1 MLWKRYIPE
10 VNELLMKSYYK
21 DGSLPV
27 KTDIPDIAASLCV
40 ILDRELPDYMA
51 DYGEALHLIAEET
64 DPAFPVIENFDE
76 ELNELYDYGDTYRIW
91 FGVGIE

>member
-1 MLWKRYIPE
+1 MLWKKYIPE

-21 DGSLPV
+21 DGGLPV
-27 KTDIPDIAASLCV
+27 NADIPAIAEALCL
-40 ILDRELPDYMA
+40 ILDQELPDYMV

-76 ELNELYDYGDTYRIW
+76 ELNELYDYGDSYRIW

>member
-1 MLWKRYIPE
+1 MIWKRYIPE

-27 KTDIPDIAASLCV
+27 NAAIPAIAESLCLL
-40 ILDRELPDYMA
+40 LDQELPDYMA
-51 DYGEALHLIAEET
+51 DYGEALHLIADAT
-64 DPAFPVIENFDE
+64 DPDFPIIENFDY
-76 ELNELYDYGDTYRIW
+76 ELNKLYDYGDIYRIW